1 MVAIR
6 RPARRANVLRDQV
19 SDEALSAT
27 ILVSKQEHWL
37 AGLLWPFSRN
47 QFFFK
52 LRCWRMGQP
61 RR

>member
-6 RPARRANVLRDQV
+6 RPTRRANVLRDQV

-37 AGLLWPFSRN
+37 AGPLWPLSHN
-47 QFFFK
+47 QFFF
-52 LRCWRMGQP
+52 
-61 RR
+61 

>member
-1 MVAIR
+1 MF
-6 RPARRANVLRDQV
+6 LRDQV

-37 AGLLWPFSRN
+37 AGPLWPFSHN
-47 QFFFK
+47 QFFFE
-52 LRCWRMGQP
+52 LRRWRIGQP